1 MSHPALTQ
9 LRALRY
15 FTEIPA
21 LEPQLLDWLLLE
33 DSMTKRF
40 EQQGKTVSVTMIREG
55 FVEQNEIPEELPLL
69 PKESRYW
76 LREILLCADG
86 EPWLAGRTV
95 VPVSTLSGPELAL
108 QKLGKTPLG
117 RYLFTSSTLTR
128 DFIEIGRDA
137 GLWGRRSRLRLS
149 GKPLL
154 LTELFLPGVT
164 VVLRGKN
171 MEWSLTQNKLLAFH
185 RLMRTDKP
193 IGALLLLWP
202 TLWAL
207 WVATP
212 GVPQLWILAVFVAGV
227 WLMRAA
233 GCVVNDYA
241 DRKFDGHVKRTAN
254 RPLPSGAVTEKEART
269 LFVVLVL
276 ISFLL
281 VLTLNTMTILLSI
294 AALALAW
301 VYPFMKR
308 YTHLPQ
314 VVLGAAF
321 GWSIPMAFA
330 AVSESVPLS
339 CWLMFLANIL
349 WAVAYD
355 TQYAMVDRDDDVKI
369 GIKSTAILFG
379 QYDKLIIGILQIGVL
394 ALMAIIGELNG
405 LGWGYYWSIL
415 VAGALFVYQQK
426 LIANREREACFKAFM
441 NNNYVGLVLFLGLA
455 MSYWHF

>member
-1 MSHPALTQ
+1 
-9 LRALRY
+9 
-15 FTEIPA
+15 
-21 LEPQLLDWLLLE
+21 
-33 DSMTKRF
+33 
-40 EQQGKTVSVTMIREG
+40 
-55 FVEQNEIPEELPLL
+55 
-69 PKESRYW
+69 
-76 LREILLCADG
+76 
-86 EPWLAGRTV
+86 
-95 VPVSTLSGPELAL
+95 
-108 QKLGKTPLG
+108 
-117 RYLFTSSTLTR
+117 
-128 DFIEIGRDA
+128 
-137 GLWGRRSRLRLS
+137 
-149 GKPLL
+149 
-154 LTELFLPGVT
+154 
-164 VVLRGKN
+164 
-171 MEWSLTQNKLLAFH
+171 MEWSLRQNKLLAYH

-212 GVPQLWILAVFVAGV
+212 GLPPLWILAVFVAGV

-254 RPLPSGAVTEKEART
+254 RPLPSGDVTEKEART

-276 ISFLL
+276 LSFLL
-281 VLTLNTMTILLSI
+281 VLTLNTMTILLSV

-355 TQYAMVDRDDDVKI
+355 TQYAMVDRDDDLRI
-369 GIKSTAILFG
+369 GVKSTAILFG
-379 QYDKLIIGILQIGVL
+379 RQDKLIIGILQVAVLGLMVAIGYLNQLNGAFYAAVAAAGVL
-394 ALMAIIGELNG
+394 FI
-405 LGWGYYWSIL
+405 
-415 VAGALFVYQQK
+415 YQQK
-426 LIANREREACFKAFM
+426 LIANREREACFKAFL

-455 MSYWHF
+455 VSYLA

>member
-1 MSHPALTQ
+1 
-9 LRALRY
+9 
-15 FTEIPA
+15 
-21 LEPQLLDWLLLE
+21 
-33 DSMTKRF
+33 
-40 EQQGKTVSVTMIREG
+40 
-55 FVEQNEIPEELPLL
+55 
-69 PKESRYW
+69 
-76 LREILLCADG
+76 
-86 EPWLAGRTV
+86 
-95 VPVSTLSGPELAL
+95 
-108 QKLGKTPLG
+108 
-117 RYLFTSSTLTR
+117 
-128 DFIEIGRDA
+128 
-137 GLWGRRSRLRLS
+137 
-149 GKPLL
+149 
-154 LTELFLPGVT
+154 
-164 VVLRGKN
+164 
-171 MEWSLTQNKLLAFH
+171 MEWSLRQNKLLAFH

-212 GVPQLWILAVFVAGV
+212 GLPPLWILAVFVAGV

-254 RPLPSGAVTEKEART
+254 RPLPSGAVTEKEARN
-269 LFVVLVL
+269 LFVGLVL
-276 ISFLL
+276 LSFLL
-281 VLTLNTMTILLSI
+281 VLTLNIMTIMLSV

-339 CWLMFLANIL
+339 CWLLFIANIC

-379 QYDKLIIGILQIGVL
+379 RYDTLIIGILQVVVMG
-394 ALMAIIGELNG
+394 LMATVGWLNA
-405 LGWGYYWSIL
+405 LGAAFYVSIL
-415 VAGALFVYQQK
+415 VAGGLFAYQQK
-426 LIANREREACFKAFM
+426 LIAGREREACFRAFM
-441 NNNYVGLVLFLGLA
+441 NNNYVGLALFIGLVF
-455 MSYWHF
+455 SYQHF

>member
-1 MSHPALTQ
+1 
-9 LRALRY
+9 
-15 FTEIPA
+15 
-21 LEPQLLDWLLLE
+21 
-33 DSMTKRF
+33 
-40 EQQGKTVSVTMIREG
+40 
-55 FVEQNEIPEELPLL
+55 
-69 PKESRYW
+69 
-76 LREILLCADG
+76 
-86 EPWLAGRTV
+86 
-95 VPVSTLSGPELAL
+95 
-108 QKLGKTPLG
+108 
-117 RYLFTSSTLTR
+117 
-128 DFIEIGRDA
+128 
-137 GLWGRRSRLRLS
+137 
-149 GKPLL
+149 
-154 LTELFLPGVT
+154 
-164 VVLRGKN
+164 
-171 MEWSLTQNKLLAFH
+171 MEWSLTQNKLLAYH

-212 GVPQLWILAVFVAGV
+212 GVPPLWILEVFVAGV

-241 DRKFDGHVKRTAN
+241 DRKFDGYVKRTAN
-254 RPLPSGAVTEKEART
+254 RPLPSGQVTEKEART

-276 ISFLL
+276 LSFLL
-281 VLTLNTMTILLSI
+281 VLTLNTMTILLSV

-339 CWLMFLANIL
+339 CWLMFMANIL

-355 TQYAMVDRDDDVKI
+355 TQYAMVDRDDDLKI
-369 GIKSTAILFG
+369 GVKSTAILFG
-379 QYDKLIIGILQIGVL
+379 RQDKLIIGILQAAVL
-394 ALMAIIGELNG
+394 ALMVLIGYLNT
-405 LGWGYYWSIL
+405 LHWAFYWSVL
-415 VAGALFVYQQK
+415 VAGLLFAWQQK
-426 LIANREREACFKAFM
+426 LIARREREACFKAFM

-455 MSYWHF
+455 MSYAM

>member
-1 MSHPALTQ
+1 
-9 LRALRY
+9 
-15 FTEIPA
+15 
-21 LEPQLLDWLLLE
+21 
-33 DSMTKRF
+33 
-40 EQQGKTVSVTMIREG
+40 
-55 FVEQNEIPEELPLL
+55 
-69 PKESRYW
+69 
-76 LREILLCADG
+76 
-86 EPWLAGRTV
+86 
-95 VPVSTLSGPELAL
+95 
-108 QKLGKTPLG
+108 
-117 RYLFTSSTLTR
+117 
-128 DFIEIGRDA
+128 
-137 GLWGRRSRLRLS
+137 
-149 GKPLL
+149 
-154 LTELFLPGVT
+154 
-164 VVLRGKN
+164 
-171 MEWSLTQNKLLAFH
+171 MEWTLTQNKLLAYH

-212 GVPQLWILAVFVAGV
+212 GMPPLWILGVFVAGV

-254 RPLPSGAVTEKEART
+254 RPLPSGQVTGKEARV
-269 LFVVLVL
+269 LFLVLVL
-276 ISFLL
+276 LSFML
-281 VLTLNTMTILLSI
+281 VLTLNTMTILLSV

-330 AVSESVPLS
+330 AVSESLPLS

-355 TQYAMVDRDDDVKI
+355 TQYAMVDRDDDLKI

-379 QYDKLIIGILQIGVL
+379 RQDKLIIGILQVAVL
-394 ALMAIIGELNG
+394 ALMVAIARLNG
-405 LGWGYYWSIL
+405 LNWEFYWSIL
-415 VAGALFVYQQK
+415 VAGLLFAYQQK
-426 LIANREREACFKAFM
+426 LIAKREREACFKAFM
-441 NNNYVGLVLFLGLA
+441 NNNYVGLVLFLGLV
-455 MSYWHF
+455 MSYFS